1 MLIFLNLAIKKESE
15 KNPTIRKYIPKK
27 RRRLTLTSG
36 RIFSSTLQLG
46 SIEFSNPAIG
56 K

>member
-1 MLIFLNLAIKKESE
+1 MSIFLNPTIKKKSE
-15 KNPTIRKYIPKK
+15 NPTIRKYILKK
-27 RRRLTLTSG
+27 RRRSTLTSG